1 VQKVDTYN
9 YMYSDNLAVK
19 LKEASLAT
27 RFYAEILPP
36 QWLIIDWWIV
46 VLSILSG
53 PGSCILIRLLCCH
66 CVIQL

>member
-1 VQKVDTYN
+1 
-9 YMYSDNLAVK
+9 MYSDNLAVK

-53 PGSCILIRLLCCH
+53 AWFMHFDKTFMLSLCYTA
-66 CVIQL
+66 VVLWGL

>member
-1 VQKVDTYN
+1 VDTYN

-36 QWLIIDWWIV
+36 Q
-46 VLSILSG
+46 
-53 PGSCILIRLLCCH
+53 
-66 CVIQL
+66 